1 MAAKSGSRHHKAK
14 LTEKQVIEMREKY
27 AAGGTSYWK
36 LAMEYD
42 IDSGNTIGQIIRRR
56 TWTHI

>member
-1 MAAKSGSRHHKAK
+1 MPKRGSLHHKAK
-14 LTEKQVIEMREKY
+14 LTETQVREIREKY
-27 AAGGTSYWK
+27 AAGNTSYWK

-42 IDSGNTIGQIIRRR
+42 IDSSDTIGRIVRRL